1 MNAEVAAVVV
11 QLTAI
16 ILERSEK
23 CQAECDSELSKVS
36 NSTPQDV
43 AGQLLDHANC
53 GGTSKSD
60 RWEPGKAPVL
70 VSGAGHDALP
80 MAEITKVTYPCCW
93 DLASQPKLGSLCTS
107 CGSRIFGAPG

>member
-1 MNAEVAAVVV
+1 MAAVVV
-11 QLTAI
+11 QLTAT

-80 MAEITKVTYPCCW
+80 MAEITKVTY
-93 DLASQPKLGSLCTS
+93 LRCTRHLS
-107 CGSRIFGAPG
+107 P

>member
-1 MNAEVAAVVV
+1 MLDYCMHAADADVGAGLM
-11 QLTAI
+11 QLTAD
-16 ILERSEK
+16 ILEREEQ

-43 AGQLLDHANC
+43 AGELLDHANC
-53 GGTSKSD
+53 GGTGKSS

-80 MAEITKVTYPCCW
+80 MAEITKVPCPSGFH
-93 DLASQPKLGSLCTS
+93 DSTATL
-107 CGSRIFGAPG
+107 R